1 MINKAEQMSQQ
12 QGMMNPMYD
21 PQGNRSAESEFD
33 LYDKMQTPTTKTS
46 TDFMLTYDS
55 VRKKYMLRGK
65 HRGFQELN
73 TPDLT
78 NTNLDDKTNQFAY
91 VWHTLVLLDRI
102 ELMEIE
108 TGYSIGEDIHRFL
121 RNNMQLYASISKS
134 RKGWMG
140 TIHTTRQ
147 IAQSIDNRMTST
159 PMDEQGNPEE
169 RKNFMQ
175 CMFNR

>member
-1 MINKAEQMSQQ
+1 MIKNAEQMAIQ
-12 QGMMNPMYD
+12 QGMANVYD
-21 PQGNRSAESEFD
+21 PQGTKTAENEFD

-46 TDFMLTYDS
+46 TDFVLSYDDLK
-55 VRKKYMLRGK
+55 KKYVLKGK

-78 NTNLDDKTNQFAY
+78 NTNLDDKNNQFAY
-91 VWHTLVLLDRI
+91 IWHTCILLDRI

-108 TGYSIGEDIHRFL
+108 TGYSLGEDIHRFL

-140 TIHTTRQ
+140 QIHTTRQ
-147 IAQSIDNRMTST
+147 IVQSIDQRNTNVPDEKDENR
-159 PMDEQGNPEE
+159 
-169 RKNFMQ
+169 NFMQ
-175 CMFNR
+175 KTFNK